1 MWIISKRSGFEF
13 TSLRMNAI
21 MCEDQKRLFQKKNKR
36 QMGRSKVKKLKILG
50 FGGSKKYGLNSPC
63 LFFLW
68 NSPTGICIRM
78 VGAEWYYS

>member
-13 TSLRMNAI
+13 TSLLMNAI
-21 MCEDQKRLFQKKNKR
+21 MCEDQKGRYSRKKRKS
-36 QMGRSKVKKLKILG
+36 QTGRSKVKKLKILG

-78 VGAEWYYS
+78 VL